1 MKKIIIPIAIVIV
14 IAALFFMIPSD
25 KQPVTDGLWENAL
38 YTEDTSFGDG
48 EKEVSVT
55 VVAGENDVVLTLHSD
70 KDNLGDALLEHGLVE
85 GEDGPYGLYIKSVN
99 GIVADYDIDK
109 TYWSLSKEGDYM
121 TTGVSE
127 TTFEDGDSFELT
139 RLN

>member
-14 IAALFFMIPSD
+14 IAALFFLIPSD

-139 RLN
+139 RLK

>member
-1 MKKIIIPIAIVIV
+1 MKKIIIPIAIVVV
-14 IAALFFMIPSD
+14 IAALFFLIPSD

-139 RLN
+139 RLK

>member
-14 IAALFFMIPSD
+14 IAALFFLIPSD

-127 TTFEDGDSFELT
+127 TPFEDGDSFELT
-139 RLN
+139 RLK